1 MCKWSNNRGY
11 CFPDPGEAQDI
22 NCGICAEKMNV
33 KRGIFGPTGFIEAM
47 SPRGGH
53 WHDYFECPN
62 LGELWHKHIVS
73 LTDEQMKTNSA
84 KIKQILDYVFRNLDA
99 IGKPVYKNLA
109 TGSLVNEKN

>member
-84 KIKQILDYVFRNLDA
+84 KIKQILEDEIQETL
-99 IGKPVYKNLA
+99 KTKKMPK
-109 TGSLVNEKN
+109 LVGRAYASIS

>member
-84 KIKQILDYVFRNLDA
+84 KIKQILEDEIQETL
-99 IGKPVYKNLA
+99 KTKKMPK
-109 TGSLVNEKN
+109 LVGGAYASIS